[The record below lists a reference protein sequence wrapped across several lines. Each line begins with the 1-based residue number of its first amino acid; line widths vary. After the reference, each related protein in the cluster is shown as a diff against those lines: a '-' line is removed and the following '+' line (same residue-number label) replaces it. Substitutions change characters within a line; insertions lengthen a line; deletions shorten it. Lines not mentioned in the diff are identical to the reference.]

1 MKTSN
6 INYFFSVSSEYRFD
20 VEETISKL
28 LLLENLLKFGKL
40 KEREKTTAYDDV
52 RFYSTSIRRL
62 FLMVLIFTQNQ
73 VKRAREFMLTLN

>member
-28 LLLENLLKFGKL
+28 LLLENLLKLGKL

-52 RFYSTSIRRL
+52 QIG
-62 FLMVLIFTQNQ
+62 
-73 VKRAREFMLTLN
+73 RAHV